1 MTIFSILNSILY
13 SKKPLDVNVDD
24 ENIFNLY
31 MVNRWCS
38 MHSPEINNLIND
50 TTNRLGMV
58 LESKEDQVKF
68 LTNILPRCRFK
79 RIEYLKKTKKEKL
92 DKDQETRDQYITL
105 IAKTREISKRE
116 VLQAIQESI

>member
-116 VLQAIQESI
+116 VLQAIQEGI

>member
-79 RIEYLKKTKKEKL
+79 RIEYLKKTKKEKP